1 MIDNIHHMDIRKTV
15 GKNIKVIRDSLDLSQ
30 EDLAHLSG
38 VHRTYISGLER
49 GIRNPTITIVQSIAV
64 GLKVSASK
72 LLEDK

>member
-1 MIDNIHHMDIRKTV
+1 MDIRKTV
-15 GKNIKVIRDSLDLSQ
+15 GRNIKVIRDSLGLSQ

-49 GIRNPTITIVQSIAV
+49 GVRNPTITIVQSIAV